1 MGRNGNM
8 IFEERLRLAAI
19 EADAIRMNSLS
30 DNQVNWE
37 FSPRFQRKMKRL
49 IKKWAVRYS
58 LLYIGLLP

>member
-1 MGRNGNM
+1 M
-8 IFEERLRLAAI
+8 IFEERLRLAAM

-58 LLYIGLLP
+58 LPYIGLLP